1 MKTYFHI
8 TVKSKIFSKR
18 VQRFLLAAAFLLS
31 ALPTLNAQD
40 FNHAYRLY
48 KGRDYFGL
56 RDAIPNIKY
65 SSDWQ
70 KEYLESLSRNA
81 FCDFKGSNT
90 LVSKL
95 LKDNPD
101 GLADSLKAELYKAKS
116 NNHVNLCE
124 YRDALECDLLVSKN
138 YSAYLDEEEKD
149 DLIDDI
155 NLWTAVADA
164 KPQTMSKSGE
174 VAIQMERDIANLWNI
189 PVSIN
194 ELEFNFI
201 FDTGANFS
209 VIVESVAGK
218 LGLKL
223 IDTKLK
229 VGTITGKKVD
239 SKVAVCPV
247 LKTGGVT
254 VNNVVFLVL
263 PDEAL
268 SFGFY
273 KIYGIIGNPIIRSF
287 GEITVNKDNLLTIP
301 AIPSKCSVQNLAFHG
316 FTPVLQVFRGAD
328 TLRFTFDSGAM
339 STILYRPYFE
349 KYKNEIEGKLEP
361 VDIHLGGAG
370 GIETVK
376 GYYVPEIVLGVNGKT
391 GAIKKVSLLSELSKD
406 KDRYFHGN
414 LGQDYFKNYESMT
427 FNFIDMFVRFK

>member
-1 MKTYFHI
+1 MKTNFHI
-8 TVKSKIFSKR
+8 TFKGGFLYKR
-18 VQRFLLAAAFLLS
+18 AQRFLFLTAVLIS
-31 ALPTLNAQD
+31 ALPSLNAQD
-40 FNHAYRLY
+40 FSYGFGLY
-48 KGRDYFGL
+48 KGRDFFGL

-65 SSDWQ
+65 SSGWQ

-90 LVSKL
+90 LLGKL
-95 LKDNPD
+95 LKDNPE
-101 GLADSLKAELYKAKS
+101 GLDDSLKAELYKAKS
-116 NNHVNLCE
+116 NNHVNLFE
-124 YRDALECDLLVSKN
+124 YKDALECDLLVSKS
-138 YSAYLDEEEKD
+138 YSAFLDEEEKD
-149 DLIDDI
+149 DLTDDI
-155 NLWTAVADA
+155 NLWTAVIDA
-164 KPQTMSKSGE
+164 KPQTMSRSGE
-174 VAIQMERDIANLWNI
+174 VTIQMERDIANLWNI
-189 PVSIN
+189 PVSVN
-194 ELEFNFI
+194 EMEFNFI

-209 VIVESVAGK
+209 VIVESVAKK

-273 KIYGIIGNPIIRSF
+273 KIYGIIGNPIIRGF

-301 AIPSKCSVQNLAFHG
+301 ALPSKGLVQNLAFHG
-316 FTPVLQVFRGAD
+316 FTPVIQAFRGAD

-349 KYKNEIEGKLEP
+349 KYRNEIEGKLEQ
-361 VDIHLGGAG
+361 VDINLGGAG

-376 GYYVPEIVLGVNGKT
+376 GYYIPEIVLGVNGKNGT
-391 GAIKKVSLLSELSKD
+391 IKKVSLLSELSKNKD
-406 KDRYFHGN
+406 KYFHGN
-414 LGQDYFKNYESMT
+414 FGQDYFKNYESMT
-427 FNFIDMFVRFK
+427 FNFIDMFVLFK

>member
-1 MKTYFHI
+1 MKTNFRI
-8 TVKSKIFSKR
+8 TANGGPIYKWA
-18 VQRFLLAAAFLLS
+18 QRFLLAAAVLFF
-31 ALPTLNAQD
+31 ALPSSNAQD
-40 FNHAYRLY
+40 FNNAFRLF
-48 KGRDYFGL
+48 KGRDFFAL
-56 RDAIPNIKY
+56 RNAIPNIKY
-65 SSDWQ
+65 SSGWQ
-70 KEYLESLSRNA
+70 KEYLESLSRNV
-81 FCDFKGSNT
+81 FCDFKGSNA
-90 LVSKL
+90 LIGKL
-95 LKDNPD
+95 LKDNPE

-124 YRDALECDLLVSKN
+124 YKDALECDLLVSKS
-138 YSAYLDEEEKD
+138 YSAFLDEEEKD

-164 KPQTMSKSGE
+164 KPQTMSKSGD

-194 ELEFNFI
+194 ELEFKFI

-209 VIVESVAGK
+209 VIVESVAQK

-287 GEITVNKDNLLTIP
+287 GEITVNKGNLLTRP
-301 AIPSKCSVQNLAFHG
+301 AIPSKSSVQNLAFHG
-316 FTPVLQVFRGAD
+316 FTPVIQAFRGAD

-339 STILYRPYFE
+339 ATILYRPYFE
-349 KYKNEIEGKLEP
+349 KYSKEIEGILEP
-361 VDIHLGGAG
+361 VDINLGGAG

-376 GYYVPEIVLGVNGKT
+376 GYYVPEIILGVNGKT
-391 GAIKKVSLLSELSKD
+391 GVIKKVSLLSELSKD
-406 KDRYFHGN
+406 KDKYFHGN
-414 LGQDYFKNYESMT
+414 LGQDYFGNFDSMT